1 MARILC
7 IDDEPGIQRMVRNAL
22 ERDGHVVTE
31 ALGCTAG
38 RLLVEAG
45 GYDLALV
52 DRRMPDGDGL
62 DLLSLLRARMPGCIR
77 VLMTGFLDLE
87 AVMGAINNAEVH
99 RVIEKPFDSQR
110 LRQELRELLDDAHLG
125 TRSLLMHPLGGSL
138 HEDERALLSGV
149 LHSTAFR
156 LDLQPIVT
164 ATSGQTLGFEG
175 LMRSGHPRLPL
186 PTQILELAE
195 RLHMLRT
202 VGRSVATRAAA
213 WLDRLP
219 PQARL
224 FLNVHPEEL
233 DDMSALQSQLEPLIP
248 AAGRVVLEITGACHD
263 RWPEVLGVRLRRLK
277 ALGFSLALDDMAAG
291 QSGLVL
297 LAEAEP
303 AFIKVDRSI
312 VQDIQGSNR
321 KRRLVELLCT
331 FAQMTQADVIAGGVE
346 TDAEANALRNIGVPY
361 MQGYLFGRPAA
372 EPPAAPCA

>member
-7 IDDEPGIQRMVRNAL
+7 IDDEPGIQRMIRSAL

-38 RLLVEAG
+38 RLLIAAG

-62 DLLSLLRARMPGCIR
+62 ELLALLRARMPGCIR
-77 VLMTGFLDLE
+77 VLMTGFLDIE

-110 LRQELRELLDDAHLG
+110 LRQELRELLDDARLG
-125 TRSLLMHPLGGSL
+125 TRSLLAHPLGSSVQ
-138 HEDERALLSGV
+138 EDERALLSGV
-149 LHSTAFR
+149 LHSAAFR

-202 VGRSVATRAAA
+202 VGRSVAARAAA

-346 TDAEANALRNIGVPY
+346 TDAEASALRNIGVPY

-372 EPPAAPCA
+372 EPPAALYA

>member
-7 IDDEPGIQRMVRNAL
+7 IDDEPGIQRMIRSAL

-31 ALGCTAG
+31 ALGWTAG
-38 RLLVEAG
+38 RLLIEAG

-62 DLLSLLRARMPGCIR
+62 DLLALLRARMPGCIR
-77 VLMTGFLDLE
+77 VLLTGFLDLD

-110 LRQELRELLDDAHLG
+110 LRHELRELLDDAHLG
-125 TRSLLMHPLGGSL
+125 PRSLRAQPLGG
-138 HEDERALLSGV
+138 HAQEDERALLSGV
-149 LHSTAFR
+149 LHSAAFR

-202 VGRSVATRAAA
+202 VGRSVAARAAA

-248 AAGRVVLEITGACHD
+248 AAERVVLEITGACHD

-312 VQDIQGSNR
+312 VQDIHGSNR

-346 TDAEANALRNIGVPY
+346 TDAEATALRNIGVPY
-361 MQGYLFGRPAA
+361 MQGYLFGRPAP
-372 EPPAAPCA
+372 EPPAALCA

>member
-7 IDDEPGIQRMVRNAL
+7 IDDEPGIQRLLRVAL
-22 ERDGHVVTE
+22 EADGHVVTE
-31 ALGCTAG
+31 ALGFDEG
-38 RLLVEAG
+38 RQRIAAG

-62 DLLSLLRARMPGCIR
+62 DLLALLRARLPGCIR
-77 VLMTGFLDLE
+77 VLMTGYLDLE

-99 RVIEKPFDSQR
+99 RVIEKPFDSER
-110 LRQELRELLDDAHLG
+110 LRHELRELLDDARVG
-125 TRSLLMHPLGGSL
+125 TRRLLDHPLGRGPQ
-138 HEDERALLSGV
+138 EDERALLSGV
-149 LHSTAFR
+149 LHSPAFR

-164 ATSGQTLGFEG
+164 ADSGKMLGFEG

-202 VGRSVATRAAA
+202 VGRSVASRAAA

-219 PQARL
+219 PDARL

-233 DDMSALQSQLEPLIP
+233 DDMHALQSQLEPLLP
-248 AAGRVVLEITGACHD
+248 AASRVVLEITGACHE

-303 AFIKVDRSI
+303 AYIKVDRSI

-331 FAQMTQADVIAGGVE
+331 FAEMTQADVIAGGVE
-346 TDAEANALRNIGVPY
+346 TQAEASTLRTIGVPY
-361 MQGYLFGRPAA
+361 MQGYLFGRPAP
-372 EPPAAPCA
+372 EPPPALVA